1 MSRTDA
7 IRHILGTGSIDL
19 DHGLLIEDPLR
30 YDTTGPPDPACL
42 CVRSTSRQRK
52 RWLAQ
57 TDRLV
62 ALAKGLGSLVLDL
75 LVVCVAVADSGD
87 VVAFLSKLM
96 ECPLT
101 GSILQRVLD
110 ALRSRTVPPAVAGSH
125 TEACSCC

>member
-1 MSRTDA
+1 MKTSYKEADV
-7 IRHILGTGSIDL
+7 IRHILGTGSIEL

-30 YDTTGPPDPACL
+30 YDTTDSPDPACL
-42 CVRSTSRQRK
+42 CFRSTSRQRK

-87 VVAFLSKLM
+87 VVAF
-96 ECPLT
+96 
-101 GSILQRVLD
+101 
-110 ALRSRTVPPAVAGSH
+110 
-125 TEACSCC
+125 